1 MAHLTVAYHE
11 ACQGGAVSSALRRA
25 LAGATAWTIG
35 AAASVTVSMLALSVI
50 GGLGGDV
57 QPPAPMPQLDDRI
70 ADAVE
75 SGPLSPSPIAPVTIP
90 SSSVPSGTH
99 SASPSPAAAPTSP
112 AAPTPGPPRQFNTQ
126 EGVVMAQCIGQLAY
140 LVSWSPAPGYRV
152 DDVRR
157 GPATT
162 ARVQF
167 EMFGSHGEAVV
178 AVECSTGTPRLAHF

>member
-25 LAGATAWTIG
+25 LAGVTAWTVG

-50 GGLGGDV
+50 GGVGVNV
-57 QPPAPMPQLDDRI
+57 QPPDPMPPLENRI
-70 ADAVE
+70 ADAVT
-75 SGPLSPSPIAPVTIP
+75 SGPGSPSPAAPAAVP
-90 SSSVPSGTH
+90 SPSVPSGTH
-99 SASPSPAAAPTSP
+99 PASPSPPAAPTSP

-126 EGVVMAQCIGQLAY
+126 EGVVVAQCVGQLAY

-162 ARVQF
+162 AKVQF
-167 EMFGSHGEAVV
+167 EMFGSHRESTV